1 MYCKDV
7 KNQQLS
13 TNLYEGITMNVKKIN
28 YYLQDLYANIIMVVK
43 NQQLFM
49 TYM

>member
-1 MYCKDV
+1 MD
-7 KNQQLS
+7 
-13 TNLYEGITMNVKKIN
+13 VKKIN

-43 NQQLFM
+43 NQQSFM